1 MAESIV
7 VVISSANPQA
17 VGTALDL
24 LAAAVALEMDVHV
37 YFTGDAAVWVG
48 RPGDAA
54 SDPSEADAIRKD
66 VAERLRTL
74 KEEGSVRV
82 YACSGAMKAY
92 GIPPENLAPEVD
104 MPAGF
109 VYILDLASKASI
121 TLNF

>member
-7 VVISSANPQA
+7 VVFSSASLQA
-17 VGTALDL
+17 LGTALDL
-24 LAAAVALEMDVHV
+24 LAAAVALEMEVHV

-48 RPGDAA
+48 RPGDEA
-54 SDPSEADAIRKD
+54 SDRSEADAIRKD
-66 VAERLRTL
+66 VAERLRAL
-74 KEEGSVRV
+74 KEDGSVQV
-82 YACSGAMKAY
+82 YACSGAMKAH

-109 VYILDLASKASI
+109 VYILDLASKASV